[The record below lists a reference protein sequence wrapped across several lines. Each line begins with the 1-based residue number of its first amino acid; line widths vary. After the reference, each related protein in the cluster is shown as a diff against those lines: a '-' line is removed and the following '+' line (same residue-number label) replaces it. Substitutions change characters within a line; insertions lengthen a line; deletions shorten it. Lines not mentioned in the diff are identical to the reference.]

1 MGALIAVK
9 QTDAL
14 NLSQQNKLVCQVSNG
29 FTKEK
34 NMHILSSQSAD
45 FSVTSIKS
53 VVFPLVTVRF
63 KSTVNSINSSDYFV
77 IFPFA
82 GFNHHSQFGL

>member
-1 MGALIAVK
+1 MK

-14 NLSQQNKLVCQVSNG
+14 NLLQQNKLVCQVSNG

-34 NMHILSSQSAD
+34 KKMHILSSQSAD

-63 KSTVNSINSSDYFV
+63 KSTVTSINSSDYFV
-77 IFPFA
+77 IFPVA